1 MEVAE
6 ECGWSN
12 WTRLKRTEEKSQRH
26 EILKNKQHYR
36 EEQLSQ
42 LGNAGRTSDTKVNTK
57 VKIPS
62 TA

>member
-42 LGNAGRTSDTKVNTK
+42 AMPGGLQTQKLRYLVQHNNL
-57 VKIPS
+57 
-62 TA
+62 